1 MSHEL
6 LIAWSLK
13 ATVILIAAHGLCF
26 ILRRASAAARHL
38 VWIVAFAA
46 LLLLPILSRVTPG
59 WTAPVRAASASRVA
73 PALPARVV
81 ASPERAAKPVRAALD
96 WIPLVWL

>member
-26 ILRRASAAARHL
+26 ILGRASAAARHL

-59 WTAPVRAASASRVA
+59 WTAPVRTASAFPVA
-73 PALPARVV
+73 APPPPGL
-81 ASPERAAKPVRAALD
+81 ASPETPAPPRPPPPP
-96 WIPLVWL
+96 PLSPGL